1 MSTIPGVMLNL
12 EAGPAGG
19 LPRELGGYIAR
30 LSVNA
35 AMAEVNIESMASRW
49 ESPRSA
55 EELYEQ
61 DGCEA
66 MFNAFGGFEHPNYA
80 PDGSEQ
86 SVLRSSL
93 LRSSLLRSGF
103 TRHRFFCFRCFHADG
118 LFWS

>member
-86 SVLRSSL
+86 SVTIYDGERVHRVKVNGVCRYTESVM
-93 LRSSLLRSGF
+93 GF
-103 TRHRFFCFRCFHADG
+103 SNLVFT
-118 LFWS
+118 